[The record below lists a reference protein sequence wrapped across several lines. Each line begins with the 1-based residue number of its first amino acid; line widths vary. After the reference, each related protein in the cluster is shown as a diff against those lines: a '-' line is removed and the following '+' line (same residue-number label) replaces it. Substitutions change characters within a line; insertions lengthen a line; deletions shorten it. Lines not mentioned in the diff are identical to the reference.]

1 MVVSSYLPF
10 EQLLN
15 KKQAS
20 GHKILS
26 AVRELPQYFVTI
38 HELAVAHT
46 TVASGNAIDV
56 EVDIGCSVSLESG
69 SSSKSKGQ
77 KSRHYQDMTYILTVT
92 SDLEFIDFRRIPLSR
107 SSRKLFII
115 NLQTFLQY

>member
-1 MVVSSYLPF
+1 MVVFCVLTI

-26 AVRELPQYFVTI
+26 IVRELPQYSITI

-46 TVASGNAIDV
+46 TVGTGSAVDV
-56 EVDIGCSVSLESG
+56 EIDIQCSVSLDG
-69 SSSKSKGQ
+69 TSSKSKGH

-92 SDLEFIDFRRIPLSR
+92 SEMAFVDFRRIPLSPI
-107 SSRKLFII
+107 F
-115 NLQTFLQY
+115 